1 MNYMLMMQSQLPQI
15 LKESLFPSSL
25 FVWDVLKPYIISIIV
40 GGIIIFVIKK
50 IIGECVYRF
59 VIISGDTHRTAKRKA
74 TKAGNIVDL
83 ASAMN
88 DI

>member
-40 GGIIIFVIKK
+40 GGIFLVLTSDAGVQWSAGPAFLYYYIN
-50 IIGECVYRF
+50 
-59 VIISGDTHRTAKRKA
+59 KA
-74 TKAGNIVDL
+74 VMCHNPP
-83 ASAMN
+83 
-88 DI
+88 